1 MSKRVLVLV
10 QRAGN
15 GANVTDKTPT
25 VVWEHEVPILEEIHG
40 EGAIEVIEDTE
51 LILDRSITKDRKKQI
66 DHIVKV
72 NHIGDVFEG
81 DPFEEYQRLAA
92 KYGMHT
98 EVRMSNVE
106 KVYGSYRDG
115 SFAKAC
121 GSPDN
126 YEEMALTDL
135 RALCDELGIA
145 YRAGDKRTAL
155 ISAVRETKRA
165 EREIGEIEGRKA
177 A

>member
-10 QRAGN
+10 QRSGN

-25 VVWEHEVPILEEIHG
+25 VVYEHEVPILEEIHG
-40 EGAIEVIEDTE
+40 EGSIEVIEDTDD
-51 LILDRSITKDRKKQI
+51 ILDKSVTKDRKKTI
-66 DHIVKV
+66 DHIVKTAG
-72 NHIGDVFEG
+72 IGQDFTG
-81 DPFEEYQRLAA
+81 DPFEEYQRMAA

-115 SFAKAC
+115 GFTKAT
-121 GSPDN
+121 GTGDD
-126 YEEMALTDL
+126 YEELTLAQL
-135 RALCDELGIA
+135 RTLCDELGIQ
-145 YRAGDKRTAL
+145 YRANDKRVGL
-155 ISAVRETKRA
+155 ISAVRDAKRA
-165 EREIGEIEGRKA
+165 EREETDISGRRA

>member
-25 VVWEHEVPILEEIHG
+25 VVWEHEVAILEEVHG
-40 EGAIEVIEDTE
+40 EGAVEVVADVDDM
-51 LILDRSITKDRKKQI
+51 LDNSVTKDRKTI
-66 DHIVKV
+66 IEHIVKT
-72 NHIGDVFEG
+72 NRIGEVFAG
-81 DPFEEYQRLAA
+81 DPFEEYQRLSI

-106 KVYGSYRDG
+106 KVYGSYREG
-115 SFAKAC
+115 AFTKAC
-121 GSPDN
+121 GGDGEE
-126 YEEMALTDL
+126 YEEMNINQL
-135 RALCDELGIA
+135 RTLCDELGVA
-145 YRAGDKRTAL
+145 YKASDKRVHLAAA
-155 ISAVRETKRA
+155 IREVKQL
-165 EREIGEIEGRKA
+165 A

>member
-1 MSKRVLVLV
+1 MSKRVLALV

-25 VVWEHEVPILEEIHG
+25 VVWEHEVPILEEVHG
-40 EGAIEVIEDTE
+40 EGAVEVIDQVNDM
-51 LILDRSITKDRKKQI
+51 LDNAVTKDRKAI
-66 DHIVKV
+66 LDHIVKT
-72 NHIGDVFEG
+72 NGIGNSFDG
-81 DPFEEYQRLAA
+81 DPFEEYQRLAV

-115 SFAKAC
+115 AFKRAC
-121 GSPDN
+121 GGDGAE
-126 YEEMALTDL
+126 YEEMPINQL
-135 RALCDELGIA
+135 RDLCDELGIA
-145 YRAGDKRTAL
+145 YKASDKRVHLARV
-155 ISAVRETKRA
+155 IRETK
-165 EREIGEIEGRKA
+165 EIGLA